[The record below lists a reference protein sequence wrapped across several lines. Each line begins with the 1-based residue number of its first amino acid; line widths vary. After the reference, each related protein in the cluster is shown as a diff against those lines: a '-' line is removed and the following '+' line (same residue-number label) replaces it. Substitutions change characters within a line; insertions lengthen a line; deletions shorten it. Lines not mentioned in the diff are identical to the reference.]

1 MKGILTGNQLKILA
15 LITMTMDHLG
25 AGLFPEL
32 TILRMVG
39 RLAFPIFAYM
49 IAEGCI
55 YTKNRKKYFGLM
67 SGLAISCQLVY
78 FFTEGSLY
86 QCILVTFS
94 LSIGLI
100 YLVDYILE
108 KRSGIGMMLLCV
120 FLMGIFFLTEVL
132 PEKLPDTNFKID
144 YGFWGVLVPVFIY
157 LSKTRRGKLT
167 MTAIGLVLVALSF
180 GGIQWYSLI
189 SLVFLALYNGK
200 RGKRN
205 MKYLFYVYYP
215 LHLVLIY
222 FISEII
228 I

>member
-15 LITMTMDHLG
+15 LITMTIDHVG
-25 AGLFPEL
+25 QTLFPEQP
-32 TILRMVG
+32 ILCIIG

-49 IAEGCI
+49 IAEGCT
-55 YTKNRKKYFGLM
+55 YTKNRKRYLGLM
-67 SGLAISCQLVY
+67 AGLAFLCQLLY
-78 FFTEGSLY
+78 FFAEGSLY

-94 LSIGLI
+94 LSIGII
-100 YLVDYILE
+100 YLIDYTLQ
-108 KRSGIGMMLLCV
+108 KRSGLGIILLCIL
-120 FLMGIFFLTEVL
+120 LMAIFFVTELL
-132 PEKLPDTNFKID
+132 PEKLPHVNFKID
-144 YGFWGVLVPVFIY
+144 YDFWGVMVPVLIY

-167 MTAIGLVLVALSF
+167 MAAIGLVLVALSF

-215 LHLVLIY
+215 LHLVLIHL
-222 FISEII
+222 ISRIMI
-228 I
+228 